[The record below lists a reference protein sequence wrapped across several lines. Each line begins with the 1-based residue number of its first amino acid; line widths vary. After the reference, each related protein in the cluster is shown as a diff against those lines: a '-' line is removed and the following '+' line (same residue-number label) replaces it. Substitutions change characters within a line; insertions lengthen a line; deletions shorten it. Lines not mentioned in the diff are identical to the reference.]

1 MSMISKGQD
10 CFIFWSRFSQIY
22 FLKLWRPQAYS
33 GQGLVYIAIALIKQI
48 LHLDYKKNQHITKR
62 WSIHFP
68 SIPTS
73 EYSPPL
79 NASVFP
85 FQSILTCTLVA
96 TAIVP
101 RLPLLVMLS
110 MVFTVIYNIEGQ
122 FIDNH
127 AISICLIFFKTWFFQ
142 SMSYFTLV
150 DLKKNI
156 CRLLPVLGMGVVI
169 SPTLVM

>member
-122 FIDNH
+122 
-127 AISICLIFFKTWFFQ
+127 LIIMLYLYVWFFLRHDFFNQ
-142 SMSYFTLV
+142 CHTLH
-150 DLKKNI
+150 
-156 CRLLPVLGMGVVI
+156 LLI
-169 SPTLVM
+169 